1 MSSNQERKG
10 GVESWSLRRRLI
22 FEQIVL
28 LALVCVII
36 VLVTEVAL
44 RAFLIN
50 QLDDRLTEAN
60 TRARNFIEGPTQGG
74 PPPGQG
80 NGEPSIFTAL
90 GQGPGTLLAQV
101 QNGQVAGA
109 FRRTSAGDDED
120 LPSSEYTTL
129 LSLPVNAAPTTRDL
143 GDFGEFRLI
152 ARQGHNNDVFV
163 TGLPLSDVNDV
174 LLSAGL
180 IMAGVALAGLL
191 AAAGAG
197 AFIVR
202 RALQPLQRVAATA
215 SKVADLP
222 LDRGEVE
229 LAERLPKRYTDPN
242 TEVGQVGLA
251 FNRMLGNVQDALL
264 ARHESETRV
273 RQFVADASHELRTP
287 LAAVRGYTELIRR
300 RDDAVT
306 PEVDHALSRVES
318 ESVRMTALVEDLLL
332 LARLDSGRPLE
343 RGPVDLSRLVV
354 DVVSDAQVAG
364 QGHVWRLDLSP
375 DPVVVPGDNAR
386 LHQVLANLLSN
397 ARTHTPPGTT
407 VTVGLS
413 TKGGYA
419 VLSVTDN
426 GPGIPRDLLPAVF
439 ERFARGD
446 SSRSRAAGSTG
457 LGLAI
462 VAAVVQAHHGRVEV
476 QSQPGRTRFTVRLP
490 ARLTRR
496 IDQRD
501 LS

>member
-1 MSSNQERKG
+1 MSSSQVRKR

-28 LALVCVII
+28 LTLVCVAI

-50 QLDDRLTEAN
+50 QLDERLEESSK
-60 TRARNFIEGPTQGG
+60 RVLMFREGGPGG
-74 PPPGQG
+74 PPPD
-80 NGEPSIFTAL
+80 EERP
-90 GQGPGTLLAQV
+90 PGDAP
-101 QNGQVAGA
+101 GQVTGTINAIYANGA
-109 FRRTSAGDDED
+109 MDGVLQKDASTQQKLTSAETAILFDVPKDGVPRTRNIGD
-120 LPSSEYTTL
+120 L
-129 LSLPVNAAPTTRDL
+129 
-143 GDFGEFRLI
+143 GEFRVI
-152 ARQGHNNDVFV
+152 SVQGRYGEVLV
-163 TGLPLSDVNDV
+163 TGLPMSEVNKI

-180 IMAGVALAGLL
+180 IMGGVALIGLL

-202 RALQPLQRVAATA
+202 RALQPLRRVAATA
-215 SKVADLP
+215 SKVAELP
-222 LDRGEVE
+222 LDQGEVE
-229 LAERLPKRYTDPN
+229 LAERVPKRYTDPN

-251 FNRMLGNVQDALL
+251 FNHMLGNVRDALV

-287 LAAVRGYTELIRR
+287 LAAVRGYAELIRR
-300 RDDAVT
+300 REDHVA
-306 PEVDHALSRVES
+306 PEAAHALHRIES
-318 ESVRMTALVEDLLL
+318 EAARMTTLVEDLLL

-343 RGPVDLSRLVV
+343 YATVDLSRLVL
-354 DVVSDAQVAG
+354 DVASDARVAG
-364 QGHVWRLDLSP
+364 QGHRWQLDLPP
-375 DPVVVPGDNAR
+375 DPVTVPGDNAR

-413 TKGGYA
+413 TRDND
-419 VLSVTDN
+419 VLLSVTDN
-426 GPGIPRDLLPAVF
+426 GPGIPANLLPEVF

-462 VAAVVQAHHGRVEV
+462 VSAVVQAHHGSVGVE
-476 QSQPGRTRFTVRLP
+476 SRPGRTRFTVRLP
-490 ARLTRR
+490 RTGA
-496 IDQRD
+496 
-501 LS
+501 